1 MNWEG
6 SSNMNNFIVFLNRI
20 RTDSSISAIVAGLIA
35 VTVGFAGPVLLIF
48 QAAKVINLSNAN
60 LSSWIWAIS
69 IASGLTSIILS
80 IGFKAP
86 VITAWSTPGA
96 VMLISGWS
104 AYAYSDSI
112 GAFVFAGILIT
123 VLGFT
128 GLFSSFMK
136 RIPYAIITAMLAGIL
151 LKFGV
156 DVFVSSKELPSLAL
170 PMILAYLV
178 SKRWFPRYAVV
189 TSLLLGLLISYSLN
203 IVNFASVSVFLVQPI
218 FTKPT
223 FSLSALVGLGIPL
236 CIVTMASQN
245 ATGIGVLRADGYN
258 TPVNPLIITT
268 GIASILFAP
277 FGAHG
282 INMSALIAAICT
294 GKEAHSD
301 QDKRYIAG
309 ISAGF
314 FYIIFGIFGAT
325 IVSVFASFPSE
336 LIIVITGLALFG
348 SIGSSLA
355 SAMQEDGKKEAA
367 LITLLVTLSGISI
380 AGVGAPFWGLIAGI
394 VTDYMLSGD
403 LTRMFS
409 AKTIMHLW
417 EKSRRVG

>member
-1 MNWEG
+1 MDY
-6 SSNMNNFIVFLNRI
+6 IVLLLTRI
-20 RTDSSISAIVAGLIA
+20 KSDFSISAMVAGLIA

-48 QAAKVINLSNAN
+48 QAAKVINLSNAHI
-60 LSSWIWAIS
+60 SSWIWAVS

-80 IGFKAP
+80 IRFKAP

-112 GAFVFAGILIT
+112 GAFIFAGVLIT

-156 DVFVSSKELPSLAL
+156 DVFVSSKQLPILAL
-170 PMILAYLV
+170 PMILGYLV
-178 SKRWFPRYAVV
+178 ARRWFPRYSVV

-203 IVNFASVSVFLVQPI
+203 IVNFGGISVFLVHPI

-223 FSLSALVGLGIPL
+223 FSMSSLIGLGIPL

-294 GKEAHSD
+294 GKEAHLD
-301 QDKRYIAG
+301 PDKRYIAG
-309 ISAGF
+309 ISAGL
-314 FYIIFGIFGAT
+314 FYLIFGIFGAT
-325 IVSVFASFPSE
+325 IVSVFAIFPSE
-336 LIIVITGLALFG
+336 LIVVITGLALFG
-348 SIGSSLA
+348 SIGSSLT
-355 SAMQEDGKKEAA
+355 SAMQEAEKKEAA
-367 LITLLVTLSGISI
+367 LITFLVTLSGISI
-380 AGVGAPFWGLIAGI
+380 AGVGSPFWGLIAGI

-403 LTRMFS
+403 LTKMLS
-409 AKTIMHLW
+409 SKTIMYLR
-417 EKSRRVG
+417 EKNRRVG

>member
-1 MNWEG
+1 M
-6 SSNMNNFIVFLNRI
+6 SSFIVFLKKI
-20 RTDSSISAIVAGLIA
+20 KSDSSISAVVAGLIA

-48 QAAKVINLSNAN
+48 QAAKVADLSNLQ

-80 IGFKAP
+80 IRFKAP

-112 GAFVFAGILIT
+112 GAFIFSGILIT
-123 VLGFT
+123 ILGFT

-156 DVFVSSKELPSLAL
+156 DVFVSLKQLPMLAI
-170 PMILAYLV
+170 PMILGYLV

-189 TSLLLGLLISYSLN
+189 TSLLLGLLISYSLG
-203 IVNFASVSVFLVQPI
+203 IVNLGGVSVFLVQPI

-223 FSLSALVGLGIPL
+223 FSLSSLIGLGIPL

-245 ATGIGVLRADGYN
+245 ATGLGVLRADGYN
-258 TPVNPLIITT
+258 TPANPLIITT
-268 GIASILFAP
+268 GAASILFAP

-282 INMSALIAAICT
+282 INLSALIAAICT
-294 GKEAHSD
+294 GKEAHLD
-301 QDKRYIAG
+301 PNRRYIAG
-309 ISAGF
+309 ISAGL
-314 FYIIFGIFGAT
+314 FYLIFGIFGAT
-325 IVSVFASFPSE
+325 IVSVFAIFPSE

-348 SIGSSLA
+348 SIGSSLT
-355 SAMQEDGKKEAA
+355 SAMQEDEKKEAA
-367 LITLLVTLSGISI
+367 LITFLVTLSGISI
-380 AGVGAPFWGLIAGI
+380 AGVGSPFWGLIAGI

-403 LTRMFS
+403 LRKMFS
-409 AKTIMHLW
+409 SKIFLQMRGKH
-417 EKSRRVG
+417 RRVG

>member
-1 MNWEG
+1 MYNLR
-6 SSNMNNFIVFLNRI
+6 SFLSRL
-20 RTDSSISAIVAGLIA
+20 RTDASISAIVAGLIA

-48 QAAKVINLSNAN
+48 QAAKVADLSNLQ

-80 IGFKAP
+80 IRFKAP

-112 GAFVFAGILIT
+112 GAFIFAGVLIT

-156 DVFVSSKELPSLAL
+156 DVFISLKQLPMLAL
-170 PMILAYLV
+170 PMILGYLV
-178 SKRWFPRYAVV
+178 SKRWFPRYAVI
-189 TSLLLGLLISYSLN
+189 TSLLLGLIISYSLN
-203 IVNFASVSVFLVQPI
+203 IVDLDGVSIFLVQPV
-218 FTKPT
+218 FTTPT
-223 FSLSALVGLGIPL
+223 FSLSSLIGLGIPL

-245 ATGIGVLRADGYN
+245 ATGLGVLRADGFN
-258 TPVNPLIITT
+258 TPANPLIITT
-268 GIASILFAP
+268 GIASVLFAP

-282 INMSALIAAICT
+282 INLSALIAAICT
-294 GKEAHSD
+294 GKEAHLD
-301 QDKRYIAG
+301 PDKRYIAG

-314 FYIIFGIFGAT
+314 FYLIFGIFGAT
-325 IVSVFASFPSE
+325 IVSLFAIFPSE

-348 SIGSSLA
+348 SIGSSLT
-355 SAMQEDGKKEAA
+355 SAMQEETKKEAA
-367 LITLLVTLSGISI
+367 LITFLVTLSGISI
-380 AGVGAPFWGLIAGI
+380 AGVGSPFWGLIAGI

-403 LTRMFS
+403 LRKMFS
-409 AKTIMHLW
+409 ARITPLSQEKTQ
-417 EKSRRVG
+417 KTG

>member
-1 MNWEG
+1 
-6 SSNMNNFIVFLNRI
+6 MNNFIVFLNRI

>member
-1 MNWEG
+1 MN
-6 SSNMNNFIVFLNRI
+6 SLIVLLKRI
-20 RTDSSISAIVAGLIA
+20 RSDSSISAIVAGLIA

-48 QAAKVINLSNAN
+48 QAAKVINLSNSN

-80 IGFKAP
+80 IRFKAP

-112 GAFVFAGILIT
+112 GAFIFAGILIT

-128 GLFSSFMK
+128 GLFSAFMK

-156 DVFVSSKELPSLAL
+156 DVFVSSKQLPILAL
-170 PMILAYLV
+170 PMILGYLV

-189 TSLLLGLLISYSLN
+189 TSLFLGLLISYSLH
-203 IVNFASVSVFLVQPI
+203 IVNFEGVSVFLVHPI

-223 FSLSALVGLGIPL
+223 FSLSSLIGLGIPL

-268 GIASILFAP
+268 GIASVLFAP

-294 GKEAHSD
+294 GKEAHLD
-301 QDKRYIAG
+301 PDKRYIAG

-314 FYIIFGIFGAT
+314 FYLIFGVFGAT
-325 IVSVFASFPSE
+325 IVSVFAIFPSE
-336 LIIVITGLALFG
+336 LIVVITGLALFG
-348 SIGSSLA
+348 SIGSSLT
-355 SAMQEDGKKEAA
+355 SAMQEEAKKEAA
-367 LITLLVTLSGISI
+367 LITFLVTLSGISI

-394 VTDYMLSGD
+394 ITDYMLAGD
-403 LTRMFS
+403 LTKMFS
-409 AKTIMHLW
+409 SRTFIRLQ
-417 EKSRRVG
+417 EKKRKVG

>member
-1 MNWEG
+1 MND
-6 SSNMNNFIVFLNRI
+6 FIVFLNRI

-48 QAAKVINLSNAN
+48 QAAKVINLSNSN

-80 IGFKAP
+80 IKFKAP

-96 VMLISGWS
+96 VMLISGWG

-112 GAFVFAGILIT
+112 GAFIFSGVLIT
-123 VLGFT
+123 ILGFT
-128 GLFSSFMK
+128 GLFASFMK

-156 DVFVSSKELPSLAL
+156 DVFVSLKQLPMLAL
-170 PMILAYLV
+170 PMILGYLV

-189 TSLLLGLLISYSLN
+189 VSLLLGLLISYSLN
-203 IVNFASVSVFLVQPI
+203 IVNFEGASVVLVHPI

-223 FSLSALVGLGIPL
+223 ISLSSLIGLGIPL

-301 QDKRYIAG
+301 PDKRYIAG

-314 FYIIFGIFGAT
+314 FYILFGTFGAT
-325 IVSVFASFPSE
+325 IVSVFAIFPSE

-355 SAMQEDGKKEAA
+355 SAMQEDEKKEAA
-367 LITLLVTLSGISI
+367 LITFLVTLSGISI
-380 AGVGAPFWGLIAGI
+380 AGVGSPFWGLIAGI
-394 VTDYMLSGD
+394 VTDYLLSGD
-403 LTRMFS
+403 ITKRFSSKIVIQTR
-409 AKTIMHLW
+409 
-417 EKSRRVG
+417 EKNRRVG

>member
-1 MNWEG
+1 
-6 SSNMNNFIVFLNRI
+6 
-20 RTDSSISAIVAGLIA
+20 
-35 VTVGFAGPVLLIF
+35 
-48 QAAKVINLSNAN
+48 
-60 LSSWIWAIS
+60 
-69 IASGLTSIILS
+69 
-80 IGFKAP
+80 
-86 VITAWSTPGA
+86 
-96 VMLISGWS
+96 MLISGWS

-112 GAFVFAGILIT
+112 GAFIFAGILIT

-128 GLFSSFMK
+128 GLFSAFMK

-156 DVFVSSKELPSLAL
+156 DVFVSSKQLPILAL
-170 PMILAYLV
+170 PMILGYLV

-189 TSLLLGLLISYSLN
+189 TSLFLGLLISYSLH
-203 IVNFASVSVFLVQPI
+203 IVNFEGVSVFLVHPI

-223 FSLSALVGLGIPL
+223 FSLSSLIGLGIPL

-268 GIASILFAP
+268 GIASVLFAP

-294 GKEAHSD
+294 GKEAHLD
-301 QDKRYIAG
+301 PDKRYIAG

-314 FYIIFGIFGAT
+314 FYLIFGVFGAT
-325 IVSVFASFPSE
+325 IVSVFAIFPSE
-336 LIIVITGLALFG
+336 LIVVITGLALFG
-348 SIGSSLA
+348 SIGSSLT
-355 SAMQEDGKKEAA
+355 SAMQEEAKKEAA
-367 LITLLVTLSGISI
+367 LITFLVTLSGISI

-394 VTDYMLSGD
+394 ITDYMLAGD
-403 LTRMFS
+403 LTKMFS
-409 AKTIMHLW
+409 SRTFIRLQ
-417 EKSRRVG
+417 EKKRKVG

>member
-1 MNWEG
+1 
-6 SSNMNNFIVFLNRI
+6 MNNFIVFLKKI
-20 RTDSSISAIVAGLIA
+20 WSDTSISAVVAGLIA

-48 QAAKVINLSNAN
+48 QAAKAIDLSSSN

-69 IASGLTSIILS
+69 VASGLTSIILS
-80 IGFKAP
+80 IRFKAP

-112 GAFVFAGILIT
+112 GAFIFAGVLIT
-123 VLGFT
+123 ILGFT
-128 GLFSSFMK
+128 GLFSSLMK

-156 DVFVSSKELPSLAL
+156 DVFVSSKQLPMLAL
-170 PMILAYLV
+170 PMIFGYLV

-189 TSLLLGLLISYSLN
+189 TSLLLGLLISYGLN
-203 IVNFASVSVFLVQPI
+203 IVTLKGVSVFLVHPI
-218 FTKPT
+218 FTTPT
-223 FSLSALVGLGIPL
+223 FSLSSLLGLGIPL

-245 ATGIGVLRADGYN
+245 ATGFGVLRADGYD

-282 INMSALIAAICT
+282 INLSALIAAICT

-301 QDKRYIAG
+301 PDKRYIAG
-309 ISAGF
+309 ISAGL

-325 IVSVFASFPSE
+325 IVSVFAIFPSE

-348 SIGSSLA
+348 SIASSLA
-355 SAMQEDGKKEAA
+355 SAMKEDTQKEAA
-367 LITLLVTLSGISI
+367 LITFLVTLSGISI

-403 LTRMFS
+403 LTKMFS
-409 AKTIMHLW
+409 AKIVIQMR
-417 EKSRRVG
+417 EKLRRAG

>member
-1 MNWEG
+1 MDHLIL
-6 SSNMNNFIVFLNRI
+6 FVKRI
-20 RTDSSISAIVAGLIA
+20 RSEASISAIVAGLIA

-48 QAAKVINLSNAN
+48 QAAKAADLSNLQ

-80 IGFKAP
+80 IRFKAP

-104 AYAYSDSI
+104 VYAYSDSI
-112 GAFVFAGILIT
+112 GAFIFSGILIT
-123 VLGFT
+123 ILGFT

-156 DVFVSSKELPSLAL
+156 DVFVSLKQLPLLAL
-170 PMILAYLV
+170 PMILSYLV
-178 SKRWFPRYAVV
+178 AKRWFPRYAVV
-189 TSLLLGLLISYSLN
+189 ISLLLGLLISYSLN
-203 IVNFASVSVFLVQPI
+203 IVNFEGASVFLVKPV

-223 FSLSALVGLGIPL
+223 FSLGSIIGLGIPL

-245 ATGIGVLRADGYN
+245 ATGIGVLRASGYN
-258 TPVNPLIITT
+258 TPANPLIITT
-268 GIASILFAP
+268 GVASILFAP

-282 INMSALIAAICT
+282 INLSALIAAICT
-294 GKEAHSD
+294 GKEAHLD
-301 QDKRYIAG
+301 PDKRYIAG

-314 FYIIFGIFGAT
+314 FYLVFGIFGAT
-325 IVSVFASFPSE
+325 IVSVFAMFPSE

-348 SIGSSLA
+348 SISSSLA
-355 SAMQEDGKKEAA
+355 SSMQEEEKKEAA
-367 LITLLVTLSGISI
+367 LITFLVTLSGISI
-380 AGVGAPFWGLIAGI
+380 AGVGSPFWGLIVGI
-394 VTDYMLSGD
+394 VTDYILSGD
-403 LTRMFS
+403 LRKMFS
-409 AKTIMHLW
+409 SKTIIQIL
-417 EKSRRVG
+417 EKNRKVS

>member
-1 MNWEG
+1 MD
-6 SSNMNNFIVFLNRI
+6 SFILLLKRI
-20 RTDSSISAIVAGLIA
+20 RSDSSISAIVAGLIA

-80 IGFKAP
+80 IRFKAP

-112 GAFVFAGILIT
+112 GAFIFAGILIT

-156 DVFVSSKELPSLAL
+156 DVFVSSKQLPMLAL
-170 PMILAYLV
+170 PMILSYLV

-189 TSLLLGLLISYSLN
+189 TSLFLGLLISYSLK
-203 IVNFASVSVFLVQPI
+203 IVNFEGVSVFLVDPI

-223 FSLSALVGLGIPL
+223 FSLSSLIGLGIPL

-294 GKEAHSD
+294 GKEAHLD
-301 QDKRYIAG
+301 PDKRYIAG

-314 FYIIFGIFGAT
+314 FYLIFGIFGAT
-325 IVSVFASFPSE
+325 IVSVFAIFPSE
-336 LIIVITGLALFG
+336 LIVVITGLALFG
-348 SIGSSLA
+348 SIGSSLT
-355 SAMQEDGKKEAA
+355 SAMQEEAKKEAA
-367 LITLLVTLSGISI
+367 LITFLVTLSGISI
-380 AGVGAPFWGLIAGI
+380 AGVGSPFWGLIAGI
-394 VTDYMLSGD
+394 VTDFMLSGD
-403 LTRMFS
+403 LSKLFS
-409 AKTIMHLW
+409 AKTNIHLR
-417 EKSRRVG
+417 EKNRRVG